1 MPTVY
6 DYGLMSNAVYE
17 SSPDVPGWACPHF
30 RAGLGEGLQAAVF
43 TRGQKT
49 VAAFKGTTP
58 TQGSDI
64 VADLKIG
71 VGMNTSYFSAA
82 EEFVNRYANVEDLVV
97 TGHSLGGAIAQ
108 VVGNRRQIPFVSF
121 NAPGVAL
128 MASRNIATAT
138 PHMAAI
144 RMAGGLLSALRHPM
158 QTARDIGSA
167 LHVSLGVNYRLSGD
181 IVSTIGL
188 NYGDIVTLQS
198 NADIIDQHSMDT
210 MQQVLANTGYRSI
223 EFPT

>member
-6 DYGLMSNAVYE
+6 DYGLMANAVYE
-17 SSPDVPGWACPHF
+17 NSPSVQGWACPDF
-30 RAGLGEGLQAAVF
+30 RASLGSGLQAAVF

-58 TQGSDI
+58 TQGSDL

-71 VGMNTSYFSAA
+71 VGMNTSYFSEA
-82 EEFVNRYANVEDLVV
+82 EEFVSRYANTENLVV

-167 LHVSLGVNYRLSGD
+167 LHVSLGVNYRLSSD
-181 IVSTIGL
+181 VVSTIGL
-188 NYGDIVTLQS
+188 HYGDVVSLQS
-198 NADIIDQHSMDT
+198 SADVLDQHSMDT
-210 MQQVLANTGYRSI
+210 MQEVLGNAGYRNI
-223 EFPT
+223 EFPA